1 MTDKPT
7 KAQQRAE
14 KLEAL
19 IARMPLAV
27 REEVE
32 RLKQEIEDLKRAMD
46 PFAAARFEPPKGTP
60 TTRIFVRKL
69 RHETGGQYRRLY
81 MPLPHDVE
89 LFVGNPPKDE
99 QDWPSGM
106 TLQLPRERRAYTDFG
121 PNVHILEVTSNG
133 MTMSRSI
140 FATLPIAA
148 NAMLIAG
155 GEREFTKKGKS

>member
-1 MTDKPT
+1 VTDKPT
-7 KAQQRAE
+7 KAQQQAE

-27 REEVE
+27 RKEVE

-46 PFAAARFEPPKGTP
+46 PFAAARFEPPEGMP
-60 TTRIFVRKL
+60 TTRIFVQKM
-69 RHETGGQYRRLY
+69 RHEANGQYRRLY

-89 LFVGNPPKDE
+89 LFVGNAPKDE

-106 TLQLPRERRAYTDFG
+106 TLQLPKTRRAYTDFG
-121 PNVHILEVTSNG
+121 PGVHVLEVTASG
-133 MTMSRSI
+133 LSMSQSV
-140 FATLPIAA
+140 FAALPSAA
-148 NAMLIAG
+148 NTMFIAG